1 MSNTKA
7 ILSSDSIY
15 HIYNRAN
22 GNELLF
28 KTEDNYRYFL
38 QKYDSYI
45 SLIAETYCYFLMPN
59 HFHFLVRIKG
69 ENDLT
74 ENFKD
79 KIRKDNHKDQTGFK
93 NLSGLVSR
101 QFSNLFNAYSK
112 AFNKQQNRKG
122 SLFIRP
128 FKRKQV
134 TDVQYLKKLVLY
146 IHYNPVEAGL
156 AKNPKYWKFS
166 SYKSFLSKQTTKLK
180 RAEVISWFNDL
191 DNFIYCHQHPP
202 NLTGIEKH
210 IHL

>member
-7 ILSSDSIY
+7 ILSSDRFY

-28 KTEDNYRYFL
+28 KTEDNYRYFF

-45 SLIAETYCYFLMPN
+45 SLIADTYCYCLMHN
-59 HFHFLVRIKG
+59 HFHFLVKIKG

-74 ENFKD
+74 ENLKD
-79 KIRKDNHKDQTGFK
+79 KIRKDKKQDLTGFK
-93 NLSGLVSR
+93 NLSGLVSL

-134 TDVQYLKKLVLY
+134 TDEQYLKKLVHY
-146 IHYNPVEAGL
+146 IHYNSVEAGL
-156 AKNPKYWKFS
+156 AKNPEYWKFS
-166 SYKSFLSKQTTKLK
+166 SYKSFLSKQTSQLK
-180 RAEVISWFNDL
+180 RADVISWFDDL

-202 NLTGIEKH
+202 TLTGIEKH
-210 IHL
+210 IYL

>member
-134 TDVQYLKKLVLY
+134 TDEQYLKKLVLY

-202 NLTGIEKH
+202 NLTDIEKH

>member
-1 MSNTKA
+1 
-7 ILSSDSIY
+7 
-15 HIYNRAN
+15 
-22 GNELLF
+22 
-28 KTEDNYRYFL
+28 
-38 QKYDSYI
+38 
-45 SLIAETYCYFLMPN
+45 MPN
-59 HFHFLVRIKG
+59 HFHFLIRIKG

-93 NLSGLVSR
+93 NLSGLVSC

-112 AFNKQQNRKG
+112 AFNKQQKRKG

-134 TDVQYLKKLVLY
+134 TDEQYLKKLVHY

-180 RAEVISWFNDL
+180 RAEVISWFDDL

-202 NLTGIEKH
+202 NLTGIESH
-210 IHL
+210 IYL

>member
-7 ILSSDSIY
+7 ILSSDRIY

-45 SLIAETYCYFLMPN
+45 SLIADKYCYCLMPN
-59 HFHFLVRIKG
+59 HFHFLVKVKG

-74 ENFKD
+74 ENLRD
-79 KIRKDNHKDQTGFK
+79 KIRKDNHKDQTGFI
-93 NLSGLVSR
+93 NLSGLVSC

-134 TDVQYLKKLVLY
+134 TDEQYLKKLVHY

-156 AKNPKYWKFS
+156 AKNPEYWKFS
-166 SYKSFLSKQTTKLK
+166 SYKSFVSKQTTKLK
-180 RAEVISWFNDL
+180 RADVISWFDDL

-202 NLTGIEKH
+202 TLTGIEKH